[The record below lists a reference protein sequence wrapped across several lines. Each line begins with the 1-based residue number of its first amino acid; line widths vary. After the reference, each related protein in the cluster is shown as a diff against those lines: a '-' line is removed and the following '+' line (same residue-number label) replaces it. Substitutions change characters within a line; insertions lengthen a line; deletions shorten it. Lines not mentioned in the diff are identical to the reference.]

1 MKIGDVEKTRILE
14 LSNTNKSIRQ
24 IAEEMKISKS
34 TIGSVL
40 KKIKG
45 VDAKHEVKQEV
56 ELPTLHIEDDTMISQ
71 QKATSFMN
79 SIIPSKPSLSTKDT
93 LKREVLVDK
102 FMPKNEVVHTDGI
115 EIPKPKKGGRKKKVD
130 VDDLFTSLGVGKT
143 TSSAEEKA
151 KLISKITMNVNTFE
165 SLLKDVL
172 KPNKDMYLSAIHKKS
187 VEELEI
193 ALKTIESVR
202 SVHNITT
209 QLRSFFYM
217 GSTAIEMGTQRFLN
231 MKTQGFTQALSMQDE
246 EIRLVLA
253 EYAMDKVDT
262 FKKVNRPE
270 TKLASIL
277 AMTLLQV
284 DARNRMNLPQ
294 TTPTT
299 ANVPENVAQEY
310 TDL

>member
-1 MKIGDVEKTRILE
+1 MKIGEVERTKILA

-40 KKIKG
+40 KKIKA
-45 VDAKHEVKQEV
+45 VDTKHEVKQEV
-56 ELPTLHIEDDTMISQ
+56 ELPTLHIEDDTMISS

-79 SIIPSKPSLSTKDT
+79 SIAPSKPSLSTKDT
-93 LKREVLVDK
+93 LKREVLVDR
-102 FMPKNEVVHTDGI
+102 FMPKNEIVYTDSL
-115 EIPKPKKGGRKKKVD
+115 EIPKPKKGGRKKKAD
-130 VDDLFTSLGVGKT
+130 VDDFFKSLGVGKT
-143 TSSAEEKA
+143 SGSSEEKA
-151 KLISKITMNVNTFE
+151 KLISQITMNVNTFE
-165 SLLKDVL
+165 PLLKDVL
-172 KPNKDMYLSAIHKKS
+172 KPNKDTYLSAIQKKS

-217 GSTAIEMGTQRFLN
+217 GSTAIEMGSQRFLN

-246 EIRLVLA
+246 EIRMILA
-253 EYAMDKVDT
+253 EYAMDKVDS

-270 TKLASIL
+270 AKLASIL

-299 ANVPENVAQEY
+299 AKVPENVAQEY